1 LAPKIWD
8 TANVGIAVQR
18 KVGGAALL
26 AVALVVAGCSGDRE
40 VGPVGRPASPGTET
54 SPPPTG
60 EGTIAGTS
68 PGSTASGGTA
78 TTAAPGSS
86 VAGTTTTTTAATNV
100 LAGTA
105 VAGSAGGVETGG
117 PPFPNAYPFTE
128 AIRLSDGSCVGWAGS
143 AGGSTLGL
151 AVGSP
156 VVVLAAETD
165 RELGRGRVRRS
176 RWENLSR
183 SGRQWNCF
191 FDFTAT
197 LNRPPPAEVRIR
209 IGPLQPWLAGPD
221 PNDPD
226 VYVASV
232 STGALIELI
241 PSCPPVP
248 DETATT
254 TTVRRRR
261 VRQVSGWH
269 AIGQYWSRGVA
280 SLCRAGLPVTAIAR
294 PCRPR
299 GVGSE
304 YISEVVDSHD
314 STVHYRDGQKV
325 PVGTQ
330 VTVVVATGRPC

>member
-1 LAPKIWD
+1 M
-8 TANVGIAVQR
+8 T
-18 KVGGAALL
+18 GGMLL
-26 AVALVVAGCSGDRE
+26 ATAMMVAGCSGDRE
-40 VGPVGRPASPGTET
+40 VGPVGRPGSPGTEST
-54 SPPPTG
+54 PPSTAAVPASV
-60 EGTIAGTS
+60 AGTS
-68 PGSTASGGTA
+68 PGRATSGEAPTS
-78 TTAAPGSS
+78 AAPPSS
-86 VAGTTTTTTAATNV
+86 VAGPTTTTTAAATV

-105 VAGSAGGVETGG
+105 VAGSVGGVEAGG

-128 AIRLSDGSCVGWAGS
+128 AVRLSDGSCVGWVGS
-143 AGGSTLGL
+143 VGGSTVGL
-151 AVGSP
+151 TVGAP
-156 VVVLAAETD
+156 VVVLAAQTD

-176 RWENLSR
+176 HWEDMSDG
-183 SGRQWNCF
+183 GRQWNCF

-197 LNRPPPAEVRIR
+197 LDRPPPPEVRIR
-209 IGPLQPWLAGPD
+209 VGPLQPWLAGPD
-221 PNDPD
+221 PANPD

-254 TTVRRRR
+254 TTVRRRPA
-261 VRQVSGWH
+261 RQVSGWR

-304 YISEVVDSHD
+304 YISDVVDSHD
-314 STVHYRDGQKV
+314 STVHYRDGAKV
-325 PVGTQ
+325 PVGTEM
-330 VTVVVATGRPC
+330 TVVVATGRPCE

>member
-1 LAPKIWD
+1 M
-8 TANVGIAVQR
+8 
-18 KVGGAALL
+18 L
-26 AVALVVAGCSGDRE
+26 AVALVAVGCSGDRD
-40 VGPVGRPASPGTET
+40 VGPVGRPGSQGTATSSPSTAAGPG
-54 SPPPTG
+54 S
-60 EGTIAGTS
+60 IAGTT
-68 PGSTASGGTA
+68 PGSTTAGGP
-78 TTAAPGSS
+78 TTAPPPSS
-86 VAGTTTTTTAATNV
+86 VAGPSTTTTTTAAPKTALV
-100 LAGTA
+100 GTA
-105 VAGSAGGVETGG
+105 VAGSAGGIQAGG
-117 PPFPNAYPFTE
+117 PPFPDAYPFTE
-128 AIRLSDGSCVGWAGS
+128 AVRLSDGTCVGWAGS

-151 AVGSP
+151 TVGAP

-176 RWENLSR
+176 RWEDVSH
-183 SGRQWNCF
+183 GGKQWNCF

-197 LNRPPPAEVRIR
+197 LDRPPPPEVRVR

-221 PNDPD
+221 PDNPS

-232 STGALIELI
+232 STGALIQLI

-248 DETATT
+248 DETDEAATT
-254 TTVRRRR
+254 TTVRRRP

-269 AIGQYWSRGVA
+269 AIGTYWSRGVA

-314 STVHYRDGQKV
+314 STVSYRDGAKV
-325 PVGTQ
+325 PVGTEM
-330 VTVVVATGRPC
+330 TVVVATGRPCD

>member
-1 LAPKIWD
+1 M
-8 TANVGIAVQR
+8 
-18 KVGGAALL
+18 
-26 AVALVVAGCSGDRE
+26 
-40 VGPVGRPASPGTET
+40 
-54 SPPPTG
+54 
-60 EGTIAGTS
+60 
-68 PGSTASGGTA
+68 
-78 TTAAPGSS
+78 
-86 VAGTTTTTTAATNV
+86 
-100 LAGTA
+100 GTA
-105 VAGSAGGVETGG
+105 VAGSAGGVQAGG
-117 PPFPNAYPFTE
+117 PPFPDAYPFTE
-128 AIRLSDGSCVGWAGS
+128 AVRLSDGTCVGWGGS

-151 AVGSP
+151 IVGAP

-176 RWENLSR
+176 HWEDMSNG
-183 SGRQWNCF
+183 GRQWNCF

-197 LNRPPPAEVRIR
+197 LDRPPPPEVRVR

-221 PNDPD
+221 PKNPD

-248 DETATT
+248 EETDETATT
-254 TTVRRRR
+254 TTVRRRPA
-261 VRQVSGWH
+261 RQVSGWH
-269 AIGQYWSRGVA
+269 AIGEYWSRGVA

-314 STVHYRDGQKV
+314 STVSYRDGAKV
-325 PVGTQ
+325 TAGTEM
-330 VTVVVATGRPC
+330 TVVVATGRPCE

>member
-1 LAPKIWD
+1 MRG
-8 TANVGIAVQR
+8 GI
-18 KVGGAALL
+18 LL
-26 AVALVVAGCSGDRE
+26 ALAMVVVGCSSDRE
-40 VGPVGRPASPGTET
+40 VGPVGRPGSPDTET
-54 SPPPTG
+54 SPPSTAAGPG
-60 EGTIAGTS
+60 SVVGTS
-68 PGSTASGGTA
+68 GGSTTTDAVA
-78 TTAAPGSS
+78 TTAAPPSS
-86 VAGTTTTTTAATNV
+86 VAGTTTTTAAGRTV

-105 VAGSAGGVETGG
+105 VAGSAGGIETGG

-128 AIRLSDGSCVGWAGS
+128 AIRLSDGTCVGWAGS
-143 AGGSTLGL
+143 AGGSTAGL
-151 AVGSP
+151 ANGAP

-176 RWENLSR
+176 HWEDMSNG
-183 SGRQWNCF
+183 GRQWNCF

-197 LNRPPPAEVRIR
+197 LDRPPPREVRVR

-221 PNDPD
+221 PTDRD

-248 DETATT
+248 DENATT
-254 TTVRRRR
+254 TTVRRRPR
-261 VRQVSGWH
+261 GNASGWH
-269 AIGQYWSRGVA
+269 AIGEYWSRGVA

-314 STVHYRDGQKV
+314 STVHYRDGAKL
-325 PVGTQ
+325 PVGTE